1 MRLAWKPP
9 FLDAAR
15 RRVQYCVVRNLI
27 FRALENVMVTRIAV
41 IGAGLIGRKHLG
53 LLKAD
58 PAFEVAGIADP
69 APQAEAYARENGFA
83 HFKDSEALLDKTR
96 PDGVIVANPNA
107 LHRATALTCIER
119 RIPTIVEKPIADT
132 LADARAIVDA
142 AAQANVPVLT
152 GHHRRHNPIMQAA
165 REFVASGALGKVVAV
180 NGTWLHRKPNDYFDV
195 TWRRETGGGPILI
208 NAIHDIDCLRM
219 VVGDIESVQAMA
231 SSNTR
236 GFPVEDTAAAV
247 LTFANGALG
256 TFIVSDATPSPWN
269 WEATSRESAITPGE
283 LENCFIVAGTKGS
296 LSIPQLQ
303 HWCYDRP
310 DGAWADPLTRRTLPV
325 RHADP
330 YPRQLHHFVRVI
342 RGEQAPLIDAAEGAR
357 TLAATLAIAESAKT
371 GRPVAVSDLLRG

>member
-1 MRLAWKPP
+1 
-9 FLDAAR
+9 
-15 RRVQYCVVRNLI
+15 
-27 FRALENVMVTRIAV
+27 MVTRIAV

-53 LLKAD
+53 ILKDD

-83 HFKDSEALLDKTR
+83 YFKETEALLDKAK
-96 PDGVIVANPNA
+96 PDGVVIANPNA
-107 LHRATALTCIER
+107 LHRDIALLCIAR
-119 RIPTIVEKPIADT
+119 KIPAIVEKPIADT
-132 LADARAIVDA
+132 LADARVIVEA
-142 AAQANVPVLT
+142 AAKANVAALT

-165 REFVASGALGKVVAV
+165 RDVVASGALGKIVAA
-180 NGTWLHRKPNDYFDV
+180 NGTWLHRKPDDYFDV
-195 TWRRETGGGPILI
+195 TWRREAGGGPILI

-219 VVGDIESVQAMA
+219 VVGEIESVQATA
-231 SSNTR
+231 SSSAR

-247 LTFANGALG
+247 LKFANGAIG

-269 WEATSRESAITPGE
+269 WEATSRESAITPSE
-283 LENCFIVAGTKGS
+283 LENSFIVAGTKGS

-303 HWCYDRP
+303 HWSYDKP

-330 YPRQLHHFVRVI
+330 YPRQLHHFARVI
-342 RGEQAPLIDAAEGAR
+342 RGAEQPVIDAAEGAR

-371 GRPVAVSDLLRG
+371 GRPVDVPSLLAH